1 MARARFGFR
10 WEDQYRLAL
19 DPPTA
24 RKYRNDSLPS
34 DVPRESDYCSMCG
47 PDFCAMRIT
56 HNLRDCAG
64 KKPTATD

>member
-10 WEDQYRLAL
+10 WEDQFALAL

-24 RKYRNDSLPS
+24 RQYHDESTPA
-34 DVPRESDYCSMCG
+34 DVPKGAHYCSMCG

-56 HNLRDCAG
+56 QDLRDCAG
-64 KKPTATD
+64 KTKTSGG